1 MRLQKYSAEAPSKM
15 NIPFDVKN
23 SGLLN
28 NQVVLRFMYNNN
40 VASDEDYSEMKK
52 LATLDPSNNYIT
64 FNNIF
69 CAVKLDSTIGDVK
82 AQNEMQKRIDA
93 MYKTDVP
100 KKYVDALNI
109 EWQFKIIEAMDSA
122 ENSELVTQACI
133 EKIKIFYNIKES
145 SWQNNLKLAY
155 VFARFKD
162 YKFAASLL
170 APFVPQQSVNENLL
184 FAYASIC
191 AKMPELYKS
200 RTFVLALQ
208 KAEQMNHDR
217 YCKLFGA
224 PNITFQVFDN
234 PLVKS
239 DYKKAACSK

>member
-1 MRLQKYSAEAPSKM
+1 M

-170 APFVPQQSVNENLL
+170 APFIPQQSVNENLL